1 MVNSR
6 VTKQIMAQEIELK
19 FIVRQDALASLRAEL
34 NALEGEHGSVR
45 NLLNIYYE
53 TPDLQLRRHD
63 MGLRVRGDDGRYEMT
78 MKTAGQTIG
87 GLHQRPEYNI
97 ALERPELELT
107 RFPAEMWP
115 QGLDVDVLS
124 ETLAPLFRTDFQRE
138 KWVVT
143 YGESRIEIALDQGE
157 IVAGEHQEPLCE
169 LELELL
175 EGRVEDVLS
184 LAREKLL
191 GEGLRQGSLSKAA
204 RGYHLARGNLP
215 REARELS
222 GMDWL
227 PKATLEQG
235 MEAALA
241 MALSHWQYHEEL
253 WARGNSDAAR
263 QVARGVVLVRHAL
276 ALFGGAIPR
285 KASTHL
291 RGELSQLEE
300 ALAAQPLDDELP
312 WSLSNSGAQLAL
324 TEWLATHAWRP
335 WLDAKMRSK
344 LEGSFK
350 RFADTQLSR
359 LAAELKAAFSG
370 RGNEHA
376 SEQLLRLERCLDM
389 ARILTAG
396 YKEAR
401 WRPWLASWQA
411 LADAIPHGREG
422 DIEHARRQALTQ
434 APFWNHSGQR

>member
-1 MVNSR
+1 MS
-6 VTKQIMAQEIELK
+6 QEIELK
-19 FIVRQDALASLRAEL
+19 FIVHQDALAPLRTAL
-34 NALEGEHGSVR
+34 NALEGEHTSGR
-45 NLLNIYYE
+45 KLLNIYYE

-87 GLHQRPEYNI
+87 GLHQRPEYNV
-97 ALERPELELT
+97 ALENPELELA

-115 QGLDVDVLS
+115 QGLNVDALS

-143 YGESRIEIALDQGE
+143 YGESRIEVALDQGE

-191 GEGLRQGSLSKAA
+191 REGLRQGSLSKAA
-204 RGYHLARGNLP
+204 RGYHLARGNAL
-215 REARELS
+215 REARELP
-222 GMDWL
+222 GMAWL
-227 PKATLEQG
+227 PKASLEQG
-235 MEAALA
+235 LEAALTL
-241 MALSHWQYHEEL
+241 ALSHWQYHEEL
-253 WARGNSDAAR
+253 WARGNDDAAR
-263 QVARGVVLVRHAL
+263 QVLHSVALVRHAL

-300 ALAAQPLDDELP
+300 ALAARPLDEALP
-312 WSLSNSGAQLAL
+312 WCLTSSSAQLAL
-324 TEWLATHAWRP
+324 TEWLATRGWRP
-335 WLDAKMRSK
+335 WLDTKMRNK

-350 RFADTQLSR
+350 RFADTHFSR
-359 LAAELKAAFSG
+359 LAAELKTAFS
-370 RGNEHA
+370 RSGNEQA
-376 SEQLLRLERCLDM
+376 GEQLLRLERCLDM
-389 ARILTAG
+389 ARILAGG
-396 YKEAR
+396 YKEVR
-401 WRPWLASWQA
+401 WQSWIASWQA
-411 LADAIPHGREG
+411 LADAIPHGRVG
-422 DIEHARRQALTQ
+422 DIEHTRRQALAQ
-434 APFWNHSGQR
+434 APFWNHSGHH